1 MNLIGLVENLQNYS
15 EDLITLMGIF
25 FIFNIFNWVL
35 LRSFFNILGIW
46 PRSIIGL
53 PGILFAA
60 ILHGNPTHFFLNAIP
75 FYCLSL
81 LAIAM
86 IGFHHYV
93 LTAIAITLLSGIFIW
108 FFARPGV
115 HIGASA
121 MITGLFSWLIYNAFL
136 NPNPL
141 SLAILMIVLF
151 YFGTIIAGILP
162 SEPGVSW
169 EGHLFGLIAGGVVA
183 KYQQDIIIKALN
195 AESSLYRFL
204 NITDLSDIALLWE
217 SYTQTLYHWF

>member
-1 MNLIGLVENLQNYS
+1 MNLIGFVENLQNYS
-15 EDLITLMGIF
+15 EDLITLMGIVLILNVINW
-25 FIFNIFNWVL
+25 IF
-35 LRSFFNILGIW
+35 LRSFLNILGIW
-46 PRSIIGL
+46 PRSLIGL
-53 PGILFAA
+53 PGIIFAA
-60 ILHGNPTHFFLNAIP
+60 LLHGNATHFFLNAIP

-81 LAIAM
+81 LTIAI

-93 LTAIAITLLSGIFIW
+93 LTSIAITLLSGLFIW

-151 YFGTIIAGILP
+151 YFGSMIAGILP
-162 SEPGVSW
+162 AEPGVSW
-169 EGHLFGLIAGGVVA
+169 EGHLLGFISGAIIARYQEYMIIQGLVTE
-183 KYQQDIIIKALN
+183 N
-195 AESSLYRFL
+195 AFYRFL
-204 NITDLSDIALLWE
+204 NIKDFSELILSWK
-217 SYTQTLYHWF
+217 SYAQTLYHWF